1 MQSSRLFSLVLLT
14 ALTAS
19 SAHAAGRPT
28 DAGVPP
34 QLFTID
40 KTSRPA
46 TAMSRALLPPLPDAA
61 EEFLIQT
68 DPSAVAAN
76 PPGFTLD
83 LPDLP
88 LLEAVRTRFVVYGP
102 DWKSWIG
109 TLRYAGSRGR
119 GTGFIHLG
127 YHGDQLTAL
136 IEFEGHHFRIVGEK
150 GNQRLARISE
160 DLSPPS
166 CGLDGTAAGPP
177 MFEETQVDSASAPA
191 AGAPAIDPITG
202 AITATY
208 RVDVLAVYPLAF
220 FSQGPAAET
229 ALGNFIRDSISLAN
243 NAFLNSQIDAA
254 YNLVGIVPIIGAD
267 QPPAPPSTAG
277 IEQSLTWLTG
287 QPTEVTNLRNAFG
300 ADVVTIYI
308 PWAWKA
314 LDRCGIANMYNT
326 STSYRTGNGSN
337 VNCTDTLGNQV
348 PCDLARVA
356 LTANRDGCGL
366 SDYTLGHEIGHNY
379 GMWHDSPTTSAS
391 AQFPNG
397 VGNII
402 TANSRFQATVMGC
415 YCTGCFCS
423 GICSLGS
430 GAVCNRIPYF
440 SDPNISY
447 AGVPTGTATRNNA
460 NVGRTQVPSYAAIR
474 AQSTNTPPTANFT
487 VSCSGRTCT
496 FNATSSTDNS
506 GISQYWWD
514 FGDNTMPMTG
524 SIISHTYGTGIS
536 FPVHLV
542 VTDNGANGG
551 QKAVKAGIAE
561 PQPAPL
567 YEGYHEVA
575 NCSTI
580 SGWAWD
586 QNQPNTPIN
595 VSIDRDNISITNIA
609 ANLPRQDLV
618 NAGKGNGYHAFV
630 YTVDSSWKDG
640 ASHSV
645 RVRFNNTTT
654 NLTWSPRTLLCGLS
668 CFTNQ
673 APLNSGSTG
682 GTAYTVATQ
691 FSSAVGGTITQL
703 GFYRAPGES
712 GGNTG
717 YLWSDSGTLLG
728 SVTFPGSPSSGWV
741 WKALATPVPIMAG
754 ALYRV
759 GVNTNVQQAKTNC
772 GLSGGVT
779 NQYLTAHQGFWL
791 AGNGV
796 FPTTS
801 SCSNYFADVRF
812 DP

>member
-1 MQSSRLFSLVLLT
+1 MQNSRLLSLLVLLT
-14 ALTAS
+14 ALIAS
-19 SAHAAGRPT
+19 SANAAGRPA
-28 DAGVPP
+28 DSGVPP

-40 KTSRPA
+40 KTARPA
-46 TAMSRALLPPLPDAA
+46 TALSRTLLPDAA

-68 DPSAVAAN
+68 NPSAVAAN
-76 PPGFTLD
+76 PPAFTVE

-88 LLEAVRTRFVVYGP
+88 LLEAVRARFVVYGP

-127 YHGDQLTAL
+127 YHGDQLTGL
-136 IEFEGHHFRIVGEK
+136 IEFEGNHFRIVGDRES
-150 GNQRLARISE
+150 QRLARISE

-166 CGLDGTAAGPP
+166 CGLEDSAAGPLL
-177 MFEETQVDSASAPA
+177 FEGDQMDSTTTSAT
-191 AGAPAIDPITG
+191 GAPAIDLITG

-208 RVDVLAVYPLAF
+208 RIDVLAVYPRAF
-220 FSQGPAAET
+220 FGQGPAAET

-243 NAFLNSQIDAA
+243 NAFVNSQIDAA
-254 YNLVGIVPIIGAD
+254 YNLVGIVPVIGAD
-267 QPPAPPSTAG
+267 QPTSTG
-277 IEQSLTWLTG
+277 ISQALSWLNTMATQAT
-287 QPTEVTNLRNAFG
+287 QPTEITNLRNAFG

-308 PWAWKA
+308 PWSWKN
-314 LDRCGIANMYNT
+314 LDRCGIANLPT
-326 STSYRTGNGSN
+326 SSTSYGDR
-337 VNCTDTLGNQV
+337 
-348 PCDLARVA
+348 AF
-356 LTANRDGCGL
+356 TANRDGCGL

-379 GMWHDSPTTSAS
+379 GMRHDNEIGDL
-391 AQFPNG
+391 FPNG
-397 VGNII
+397 RGAVI

-423 GICSLGS
+423 STCSLGS

-447 AGVPTGTATRNNA
+447 AGVPTGAADRNNA
-460 NVGRTQVPSYAAIR
+460 NVGRIQVPTYAAFR

-567 YEGYHEVA
+567 YQGYHEVA

-609 ANLPRQDLV
+609 ANLHRQDLV

-640 ASHSV
+640 VSHAV

-673 APLNSGSTG
+673 APLNSLSTG
-682 GTAYTVATQ
+682 GTVYTVATQ
-691 FSSAVGGTITQL
+691 FSSSVSGTITQL
-703 GFYRAPGES
+703 GFYRAPGEF

-717 YLWSDSGTLLG
+717 YLWSVSGTLLG
-728 SVTFPGSPSSGWV
+728 SVTFSSSPSSGWV
-741 WKALATPVPIMAG
+741 WKTLATPVPITAG
-754 ALYRV
+754 TLYRV

-772 GLSGGVT
+772 GLGMGVT